1 MYKYAGIFMISAAC
15 ASFGVTSAVGMKR
28 HIELLAAL
36 CGSLR
41 YISAEIGTRLRPL
54 PELIAELAGRGGAA
68 GEFYTRLAEKLDSIG
83 KVDFSALWAS
93 SLECL
98 TPLNRDELSAM
109 LALGDVLG
117 RYELNEQ
124 LESIDIC
131 LDSLSRSLR
140 GLQAQYPERRRL
152 VLGLSAAA
160 GILVLI
166 VLI

>member
-1 MYKYAGIFMISAAC
+1 MYKYAGMLMISAAC
-15 ASFGVTSAVGMKR
+15 ASFGVISAAGMKR
-28 HIELLAAL
+28 HIELLSAL

-54 PELIAELAGRGGAA
+54 PGLIAELAGRGGAA
-68 GEFYTRLAEKLDSIG
+68 GEFYTCLAKKLDSIG
-83 KVDFSALWAS
+83 EVDFSALWAS

-98 TPLNRDELSAM
+98 TPLDRDELLA
-109 LALGDVLG
+109 LRALGDVLG
-117 RYELNEQ
+117 RYELQEQ

-131 LDSLSRSLR
+131 LDALGRSLR

>member
-15 ASFGVTSAVGMKR
+15 ASFGVISAAGMKR

-41 YISAEIGTRLRPL
+41 FISAEIGTRLRPL
-54 PELIAELAGRGGAA
+54 PELISELAGRGGAA
-68 GEFYTRLAEKLDSIG
+68 GEFYTGLAKKLDSIG
-83 KVDFSALWAS
+83 EVDFSALWAS

-98 TPLNRDELSAM
+98 TSLSLDELSA
-109 LALGDVLG
+109 LRALGDVLG
-117 RYELNEQ
+117 RYELQEQ

-131 LDSLSRSLR
+131 LDALGRSMH

>member
-15 ASFGVTSAVGMKR
+15 ASFGVISVKGMKR
-28 HIELLAAL
+28 HIELLGAL

-54 PELIAELAGRGGAA
+54 PALIAELAGRGDAA
-68 GEFYTRLAEKLDSIG
+68 GEFYTRLAGKLDSIG
-83 KVDFSALWAS
+83 EVDFSALWAS

-98 TPLNRDELSAM
+98 TPLSRDELSA
-109 LALGDVLG
+109 LRALGDVLG
-117 RYELNEQ
+117 RYELQEQ

-131 LDSLSRSLR
+131 IDTLSRSLR
-140 GLQAQYPERRRL
+140 ALQAQYPDGRRL
-152 VLGLSAAA
+152 ALGLSAAA

>member
-15 ASFGVTSAVGMKR
+15 ASFGVISAADMKR
-28 HIELLAAL
+28 HIELLTAL

-54 PELIAELAGRGGAA
+54 PELIAELADRGGAA

-83 KVDFSALWAS
+83 EVDFSALWAS
-93 SLECL
+93 SLGCL
-98 TPLNRDELSAM
+98 TTLNRDELSAIR
-109 LALGDVLG
+109 ALGDVLG

-131 LDSLSRSLR
+131 LDSLNRSLR
-140 GLQAQYPERRRL
+140 DLQAQYPERRRL
-152 VLGLSAAA
+152 VLGLSAAS

>member
-15 ASFGVTSAVGMKR
+15 ASFGVISTVGMKH

-41 YISAEIGTRLRPL
+41 FISAEIGTRLCPL
-54 PELIAELAGRGGAA
+54 PELAGRGGAA
-68 GEFYTRLAEKLDSIG
+68 GEFYTGLAKKLDSIG
-83 KVDFSALWAS
+83 EVDFSALWAS

-98 TPLNRDELSAM
+98 TPLSRDELSAIR
-109 LALGDVLG
+109 ALGDVLG

-124 LESIDIC
+124 LKSIDIC
-131 LDSLSRSLR
+131 LDSLNRSMH
-140 GLQAQYPERRRL
+140 GLQTQYPERRRL

>member
-1 MYKYAGIFMISAAC
+1 M
-15 ASFGVTSAVGMKR
+15 R
-28 HIELLAAL
+28 
-36 CGSLR
+36 
-41 YISAEIGTRLRPL
+41 
-54 PELIAELAGRGGAA
+54 
-68 GEFYTRLAEKLDSIG
+68 
-83 KVDFSALWAS
+83 
-93 SLECL
+93 
-98 TPLNRDELSAM
+98 
-109 LALGDVLG
+109 ALGDVLG

>member
-15 ASFGVTSAVGMKR
+15 ASIGVTSAVGMKR

-41 YISAEIGTRLRPL
+41 YISAEIGTRLCPL

-68 GEFYTRLAEKLDSIG
+68 GEFYTRLAERLDSIG
-83 KVDFSALWAS
+83 EVDFSALWAS

-98 TPLNRDELSAM
+98 TPLNRDEHSA
-109 LALGDVLG
+109 LRALGDVLG
-117 RYELNEQ
+117 RYELQEQ

>member
-15 ASFGVTSAVGMKR
+15 ASFGVISTVGMKH

-41 YISAEIGTRLRPL
+41 FISAEIGTRLCPL
-54 PELIAELAGRGGAA
+54 PELISELAGRGGAA
-68 GEFYTRLAEKLDSIG
+68 GNFYERLAEKLDSIG
-83 KVDFSALWAS
+83 EVDFSALWAS

-98 TPLNRDELSAM
+98 TSLSAM
-109 LALGDVLG
+109 RALGDVLG

-131 LDSLSRSLR
+131 LDSLSRSMH
-140 GLQAQYPERRRL
+140 GLQTQYPERRRL